1 MVGAAATMAL
11 GWEGIAA
18 GKGRGRMEFMVE
30 LLFVFFLLSL
40 ACVVHVLCVARP
52 PKKLRR

>member
-30 LLFVFFLLSL
+30 LLFVFLLARAL
-40 ACVVHVLCVARP
+40 AFVHVLCVAKP
-52 PKKLRR
+52 PKKIGR